1 MNVTRAVAAAA
12 LCAAS
17 LFMAPGAPAEERVRV
32 TEIRIDK
39 GDHSLELVARDKV
52 VRHYKVAIGP
62 GGSGP
67 KLYEGDK
74 RTPVGTYRV
83 SSRIKGLFHRFL
95 TVSYPNDDDRAR
107 FAALQREGRVPAGR
121 GIGHSIGIHGVGSAS
136 LSGVHKET
144 DWTLGCIALDDAE
157 IDEVA
162 RLVPDGTKIVI
173 TD

>member
-1 MNVTRAVAAAA
+1 MNFHRPAAAAA

-17 LFMAPGAPAEERVRV
+17 LSLASGAPAVDRV

-39 GDHSLELVARDKV
+39 GDHTLELVARDKV
-52 VRHYKVAIGP
+52 VKHYKIAIGP

-83 SSRIKGLFHRFL
+83 SSRIQGLFHRFL
-95 TVSYPNDDDRAR
+95 TVSYPNDEDRAR
-107 FAALQREGRVPAGR
+107 FAALKREGRVPAGR
-121 GIGHSIGIHGVGSAS
+121 GIGHSIGIHGVGDAS
-136 LSGVHKET
+136 LAGVHKET
-144 DWTLGCIALDDAE
+144 DWTLGCVALDDAE